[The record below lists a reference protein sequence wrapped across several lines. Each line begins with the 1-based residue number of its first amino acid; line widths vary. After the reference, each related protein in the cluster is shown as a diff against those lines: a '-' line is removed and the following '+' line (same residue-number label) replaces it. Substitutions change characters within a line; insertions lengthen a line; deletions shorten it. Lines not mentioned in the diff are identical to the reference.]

1 MKIQTEIII
10 HADIDQVFDTF
21 RDLDIIEKHVQGIT
35 LLERLNGPAKMEVG
49 TKWRETRVMF
59 GKEATE
65 VMWVTE
71 MNKDKNYVVEAES
84 RGTHYRS
91 EYTFTQQAD
100 DVLVQLTFEGIPLTF
115 GTKIMSA
122 LFFLF
127 AGMTKKMLLKDM
139 KSLKVLLESEKS

>member
-1 MKIQTEIII
+1 
-10 HADIDQVFDTF
+10 
-21 RDLDIIEKHVQGIT
+21 
-35 LLERLNGPAKMEVG
+35 MEVG